1 MPELLFNGPSSSPWT
16 LVLAHGAGAAMD
28 SPFMEFFATH
38 LAERGLRSVRF
49 EFPYMA
55 DRRITGKKK
64 PPNRLPLLRE
74 SWLEVIDQLNPRNL
88 LLAGKSLGGR
98 VASVVADETPAQGL
112 ICLGYPFHPVGK
124 PDNLRVDHLT
134 TLRTPT
140 LILQGERDALGN
152 QNDVS
157 AYPLNKSIQIRW
169 MPDGDHSFKPR
180 KASGR
185 TAEQNWHE
193 AVEAIVEFV
202 DKL

>member
-1 MPELLFNGPSSSPWT
+1 
-16 LVLAHGAGAAMD
+16 MD

-74 SWLEVIDQLNPRNL
+74 SWLEVIDQLNPHNL

-98 VASVVADETPAQGL
+98 VASVVADETPAKGL

-140 LILQGERDALGN
+140 L
-152 QNDVS
+152 
-157 AYPLNKSIQIRW
+157 
-169 MPDGDHSFKPR
+169 
-180 KASGR
+180 
-185 TAEQNWHE
+185 
-193 AVEAIVEFV
+193 AVV
-202 DKL
+202 